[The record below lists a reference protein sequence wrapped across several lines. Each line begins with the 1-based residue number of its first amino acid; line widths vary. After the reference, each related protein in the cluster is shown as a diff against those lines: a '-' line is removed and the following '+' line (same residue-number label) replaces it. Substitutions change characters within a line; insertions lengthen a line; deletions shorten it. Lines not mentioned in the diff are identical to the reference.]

1 MHAPCPPSSGRGSG
15 LSRKTVPTIWLIR
28 LSEPGQAHQC
38 QNFDWAGEIS
48 DLGAPRRIAQPG
60 RCTPRAFF
68 RRGEG
73 APRARRARAATALAC
88 RFGGTGRL
96 LIPIHTTQ
104 WLAKHDSG
112 LLCLRNIKVLCVSHQ
127 VLGWLQGGGY
137 RLQPPRHMDMDVVR
151 RRGHSTCAHEGGT

>member
-1 MHAPCPPSSGRGSG
+1 MRWYAYGVV
-15 LSRKTVPTIWLIR
+15 L
-28 LSEPGQAHQC
+28 
-38 QNFDWAGEIS
+38 
-48 DLGAPRRIAQPG
+48 
-60 RCTPRAFF
+60 
-68 RRGEG
+68 
-73 APRARRARAATALAC
+73 C

-137 RLQPPRHMDMDVVR
+137 RLQPPRYMDVVR
-151 RRGHSTCAHEGGT
+151 RRGHSTCTHEGGTEFGLGTKSEKVGYACNAFSLIFGTKYLVTKFVPN